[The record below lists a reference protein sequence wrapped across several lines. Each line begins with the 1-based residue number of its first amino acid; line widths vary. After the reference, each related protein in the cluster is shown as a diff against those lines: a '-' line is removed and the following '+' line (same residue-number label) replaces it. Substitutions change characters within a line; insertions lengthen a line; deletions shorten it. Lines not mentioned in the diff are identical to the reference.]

1 MRATDMNRNTFK
13 MKSMV
18 LLLVVAAG
26 FCSLLL
32 SSCATGGAQAST
44 NPAYYDPN
52 SKTFPDTRWPFGPGG
67 YR

>member
-1 MRATDMNRNTFK
+1 MNRNIFK
-13 MKSMV
+13 MKSMA

-32 SSCATGGAQAST
+32 SSCSTGGGGHAST

-52 SKTFPDTRWPFGPGG
+52 SKTFPESRWPFGNGG